1 MVRDGDET
9 TVAEFQRRRRAC
21 SGGAINRIQNA
32 RSVFPSLWR
41 VSSAHRQRER
51 ERERSREK
59 RRDNNAY
66 LFVDACVS
74 CVMRCSLGKKEKKF
88 LFVSFS
94 FFLLRV
100 KIFLLDALL
109 ATHAHFVFLPMRRF
123 EPAHALGVEDM
134 RYARIQARA
143 VFHLPR

>member
-1 MVRDGDET
+1 
-9 TVAEFQRRRRAC
+9 
-21 SGGAINRIQNA
+21 
-32 RSVFPSLWR
+32 
-41 VSSAHRQRER
+41 
-51 ERERSREK
+51 
-59 RRDNNAY
+59 
-66 LFVDACVS
+66 
-74 CVMRCSLGKKEKKF
+74 MRCSLGKKEKKF
-88 LFVSFS
+88 LFVFFS